1 MCRFSSTSSAMSH
14 CTVDY
19 VLQHQSAG
27 PGFKC
32 FQTSIEAGILFTGLE
47 SQINLSEN
55 VNQKI
60 WDFVSWPAVP
70 DQPNLKLVPGNMAG
84 MILTTSPVVC
94 LLVYK
99 KYADRTIYS
108 IHLKARK
115 RTPCFYFPHT

>member
-60 WDFVSWPAVP
+60 WDFVYWPAVP
-70 DQPNLKLVPGNMAG
+70 DQPNLKLVPGNMVG

-99 KYADRTIYS
+99 KLWS
-108 IHLKARK
+108 
-115 RTPCFYFPHT
+115 